1 MDPLVQQW
9 LATLTEK
16 EASLHKLAAVKLK
29 KELNP
34 PNDNDNGSYF
44 ADRCHAFVKW
54 KKTQTTCKGIP
65 ALQAANSEKELPADA

>member
-44 ADRCHAFVKW
+44 ADKCHAFVKW
-54 KKTQTTCKGIP
+54 KKKNQ
-65 ALQAANSEKELPADA
+65 LNNM

>member
-16 EASLHKLAAVKLK
+16 EASLHKLAEVKLK
-29 KELNP
+29 KELNL

-54 KKTQTTCKGIP
+54 KKKKTHS
-65 ALQAANSEKELPADA
+65 NNM

>member
-16 EASLHKLAAVKLK
+16 EANLHKLAAVKLK

-54 KKTQTTCKGIP
+54 KKTQ
-65 ALQAANSEKELPADA
+65 LNHSNNM